1 MACFHIFLTPV
12 MVHHSGGF
20 DLVAVTS
27 TMYYYIKEKGKQP
40 SPTLFIMERA
50 GAN

>member
-1 MACFHIFLTPV
+1 MVLAVLIFNE
-12 MVHHSGGF
+12 GF
-20 DLVAVTS
+20 A
-27 TMYYYIKEKGKQP
+27 MYYYIKEKGKQP